1 MEIKIQIAKTEDRQQ
16 IGEVFDKVWLTTY
29 PNEEYKITVDDILD
43 HIEKRHQR
51 IKESKQDR
59 IKNPP
64 KGETLLVAKEGDKVV
79 GVCRLV
85 VKEDRNQ
92 LQAIYVLQEYQGKG
106 IGTMFWQ
113 EAQKHTDPKKD
124 FYVELAV
131 YNKSA
136 LEFYKKLGFVDTGRR
151 MQDEKLRMKSGS
163 IIPEMEMAIL
173 SNRKQT

>member
-1 MEIKIQIAKTEDRQQ
+1 MLDILIQIAKTEDRQQ

-29 PNEEYKITVDDILD
+29 PNKEYRITVDDILN
-43 HIEKRHQR
+43 HLEKRHQR
-51 IKESKQDR
+51 IKDSKTDR
-59 IKNPP
+59 INNPP
-64 KGETLLVAKEGDKVV
+64 KGETLLVAKESDKVV

-106 IGTMFWQ
+106 IGTMFWK
-113 EAQKHTDPKKD
+113 EGQKYIDPNKD

-136 LEFYKKLGFVDTGRR
+136 LEFYKRLGFVDTGRR

-163 IIPEMEMAIL
+163 IIPEMEMVIL
-173 SNRKQT
+173 SNRK